1 MEWRGRE
8 VPNSFLFFVKVHK
21 HNFACVKY
29 FLWLLI
35 YTYVCMYA
43 WASVFMHGCVYK
55 SQYIFFLFFIL
66 YVVCMSSGVF
76 IPQFFHFP
84 LNIFFVILF
93 SSEEK
98 CYTIFMMKILE
109 KLFRIF
115 YNNNNNF
122 FSRIDHH
129 HL

>member
-43 WASVFMHGCVYK
+43 WASVLMHGCVYK

-84 LNIFFVILF
+84 LNIFFLLF
-93 SSEEK
+93 SFEEI

-109 KLFRIF
+109 KLFRLF